1 VPVVVTGASG
11 FVGRSLIPLLL
22 DRGSEVRAVVRR
34 RAAAENLRRRGAK
47 VAVTPL
53 DDEETFEAVARDAH
67 TVIHLAGGLDLP
79 AEDAYEVVNHGLTRS
94 VVEASEAAGVKRL
107 VLLSYPGASPDA
119 GNAYLRS
126 KGRAEE
132 VVRGASPEHVIL
144 RCTHVY
150 GSGSRWLEEI
160 VVASRRPVAAMVIGP
175 GTQRLAP
182 VHVDDVARGLLAAD
196 ERETAVTGTFALG
209 GPDVVTAD
217 ELADMVAGRRRRK
230 LHVSPA
236 GAVRLGRL
244 SGRRLSPTML
254 EVLAA
259 DSLPDAPDGAE
270 EFRLEL
276 TPLRSGLAASL
287 QARTAPGIAR

>member
-1 VPVVVTGASG
+1 MPVVVTGATG

-34 RAAAENLRRRGAK
+34 RAAAEDLRRRGVK

-53 DDEETFEAVARDAH
+53 DDEETLEAVARDAH
-67 TVIHLAGGLDLP
+67 TVIHLAGGLDQP
-79 AEDAYEVVNHGLTRS
+79 TEDAYERVNHGLTRS
-94 VVEASEAAGVKRL
+94 VVEASEAAGVKRF

-132 VVRGASPEHVIL
+132 AVRAASPEHVIL
-144 RCTHVY
+144 RCTHAY
-150 GSGSRWLEEI
+150 GPGSRWLEEI
-160 VVASRRPVAAMVIGP
+160 AVASRRPVAAMVISP

-182 VHVDDVARGLLAAD
+182 VQIEDVARALLAAD

-209 GPDVVTAD
+209 GPEVVTAD
-217 ELADMVAGRRRRK
+217 ELADLVAGRRRRK

-236 GAVRLGRL
+236 VAVRLGRL

-259 DSLPDAPDGAE
+259 DSLPDADDAAS

-276 TPLRSGLAASL
+276 TPLRPGLAASL
-287 QARTAPGIAR
+287 GR